1 MLVREKIHHITVS
14 GKSILLLSDA
24 SLLNQD
30 FINSVLLTL
39 HCESSSDNNTM
50 VTDNCKREIVNSI
63 RKMERELE
71 SEKKSFQQKITRKQ
85 NDLENLKSTLKEII
99 NGFDESNDYD
109 SPKTQL
115 KTKTSIPEMRKKLE
129 ESGYIEESKLK
140 GIELKTK
147 YNELLHD

>member
-129 ESGYIEESKLK
+129 ESDYIEESKLK

-147 YNELLHD
+147 YNELFHD

>member
-1 MLVREKIHHITVS
+1 MYKPKHTNKWVE
-14 GKSILLLSDA
+14 
-24 SLLNQD
+24 LN
-30 FINSVLLTL
+30 
-39 HCESSSDNNTM
+39 
-50 VTDNCKREIVNSI
+50 
-63 RKMERELE
+63 
-71 SEKKSFQQKITRKQ
+71 KKQYATQIKA
-85 NDLENLKSTLKEII
+85 LKEII

-147 YNELLHD
+147 YNELFHD